1 MLPNYVAQLCCPTCN
16 QACIEP
22 SFMRLAAVGLWQCRV
37 EIQFPGTFGIFWRGE
52 KNPLLQVTMCQMCA
66 KRVPNDASFIIDFW
80 IRLVASLPGLS
91 QVLAIADVSSCF
103 FAETTV
109 YGFIFAQRNMTS
121 NDPRNHKSTHFQTGF
136 KNPPPPCRLA
146 VTPGSRLC
154 HSRLMLSEEGCN
166 EKRNGHVWG
175 EDPEEFPSEELNH
188 VGPLGAAEVE

>member
-1 MLPNYVAQLCCPTCN
+1 MWKSRFQGLL
-16 QACIEP
+16 E
-22 SFMRLAAVGLWQCRV
+22 SFGGAKKIRCSKS
-37 EIQFPGTFGIFWRGE
+37 P
-52 KNPLLQVTMCQMCA
+52 CA
-66 KRVPNDASFIIDFW
+66 KCVPNDASFIIDFW

-91 QVLAIADVSSCF
+91 QVLAIADVSFCF

-175 EDPEEFPSEELNH
+175 EDQNFRRKS
-188 VGPLGAAEVE
+188 